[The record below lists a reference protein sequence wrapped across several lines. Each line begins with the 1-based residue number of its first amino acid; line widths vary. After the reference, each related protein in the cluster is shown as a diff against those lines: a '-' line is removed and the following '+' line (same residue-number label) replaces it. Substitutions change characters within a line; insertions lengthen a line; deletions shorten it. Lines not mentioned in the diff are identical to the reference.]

1 MIDKV
6 KKTIQQA
13 GDLLKEQANNLG
25 EGAKEKSYQL
35 FEQWAQ
41 VFPKLDAYGLKM
53 QCFSITVTL
62 NPAMEVHLEG
72 LTADFMPDKLAVMI
86 EESKDSALVS
96 SVLKAIKT
104 TYDLHQKTEAELF
117 EPLHIRITVSFPPE
131 IKVYLGKPPIE

>member
-6 KKTIQQA
+6 KKTFQQA
-13 GDLLKEQANNLG
+13 GDLIKEQASNLG

-41 VFPKLDAYGLKM
+41 VFPKLDALGLKM
-53 QCFSITVTL
+53 ECFSITVTL
-62 NPAMEVHLEG
+62 NPAMEVHLKG
-72 LTADFMPDKLAVMI
+72 LTADFTPDKLAEMMEV
-86 EESKDSALVS
+86 SKDSTLVT

-104 TYDLHQKTEAELF
+104 TYDLHQKTEAE
-117 EPLHIRITVSFPPE
+117 SPE